1 MYRLTDLAKH
11 HFFGFHDL
19 LISNKEGNKLLA
31 LQVDV
36 IDHPPRKNQP
46 ANIGF
51 VETKNKRYVSVGQ
64 TFAWN
69 FPQGARQQWVG
80 DSNKFIVNDLV
91 DNVWGSCLYDSETQK
106 IIEKYNYHL

>member
-19 LISNKEGNKLLA
+19 LISNKKGNKLLA
-31 LQVDV
+31 LQVDA

-51 VETKNKRYVSVGQ
+51 VEIPKSRSFDIDCYDDIK
-64 TFAWN
+64 
-69 FPQGARQQWVG
+69 
-80 DSNKFIVNDLV
+80 IV
-91 DNVWGSCLYDSETQK
+91 ET
-106 IIEKYNYHL
+106 IINSKEYEDE